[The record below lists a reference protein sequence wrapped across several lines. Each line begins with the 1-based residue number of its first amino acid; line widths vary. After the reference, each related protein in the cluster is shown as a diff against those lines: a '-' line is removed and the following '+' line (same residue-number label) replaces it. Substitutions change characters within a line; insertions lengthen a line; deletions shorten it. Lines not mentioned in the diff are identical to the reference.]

1 MHPFYGD
8 QRKKFRGDAIFVQ
21 RIIGEAILI
30 GHSPGQGILRD
41 QSVLQQDVRE
51 RTMVGL
57 RLANRLYELLRREHL
72 SHQENFFQ

>member
-8 QRKKFRGDAIFVQ
+8 QRKKIRGDAIFVQ
-21 RIIGEAILI
+21 RIIGEVILI
-30 GHSPGQGILRD
+30 GHGPGQVIFRE